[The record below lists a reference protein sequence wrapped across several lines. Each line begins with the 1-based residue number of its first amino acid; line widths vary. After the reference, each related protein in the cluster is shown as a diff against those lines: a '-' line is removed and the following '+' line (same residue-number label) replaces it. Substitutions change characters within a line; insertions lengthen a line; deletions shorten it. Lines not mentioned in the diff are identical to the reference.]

1 MNMIL
6 HDIDRSLDLCSTS
19 LAFVTIQHKSDTLM
33 EMYHYSNFN
42 SSQTLTVSTGFFRP
56 VFFFFF
62 CPFTL

>member
-42 SSQTLTVSTGFFRP
+42 SSQTLTVST
-56 VFFFFF
+56 VFFALCFF
-62 CPFTL
+62 